1 MAEYGRRRRTLR
13 RLWSLLSV
21 AGTTVGVAA
30 TGASGPGVPREA
42 VSAPMMRLQGRGTS
56 ASRNTGASGDSVD
69 PGSTTPATL
78 DRTPTAVGA
87 FTADALAGLAL
98 RSAGVLAPFVLA
110 PPPSSPSTVTTGAPA
125 SGTATLTTPTPT
137 HLDPLVESPTTTA
150 TTTTTAPAPD
160 VPAYQQVGD
169 LALARLSYPW
179 RQRLTG
185 WSIVFLPGRPGLL
198 GGTWTYEQR
207 IEVYVRDS
215 QTPEEVA
222 FTLAHEMGHAVDVTL
237 MSEQMRQQWKDARG
251 IDHSVPWWVD
261 SGATDFSSGS
271 GDWAEAFAVW
281 QVGGQSHTRVA
292 PQPGAAELALLARL
306 SGA

>member
-1 MAEYGRRRRTLR
+1 MAEYGRQRRTLR

-30 TGASGPGVPREA
+30 TGASSPSVQRESS
-42 VSAPMMRLQGRGTS
+42 SAPMMRPSGR
-56 ASRNTGASGDSVD
+56 SV
-69 PGSTTPATL
+69 PSKGSTRTSDRSSELALATPATL
-78 DRTPTAVGA
+78 DRTPTPNSSFNAQ
-87 FTADALAGLAL
+87 GLAARAL
-98 RSAGVLAPFVLA
+98 SNTGVIA
-110 PPPSSPSTVTTGAPA
+110 PPVDERSPVSSNPFSDAGH
-125 SGTATLTTPTPT
+125 TATVSAPTRVAP
-137 HLDPLVESPTTTA
+137 PVEPATSTTTA
-150 TTTTTAPAPD
+150 TTTTTTAPALD
-160 VPAYQQVGD
+160 IPAYQRVGEQ
-169 LALARLSYPW
+169 ALARLSYPW
-179 RQRLTG
+179 RQKLAG
-185 WSIVFLPGRPGLL
+185 WTVVFLPGRPGLL

-251 IDHSVPWWVD
+251 IDVSVPWWVD

-281 QVGGQSHTRVA
+281 QVGGVSHTRVA
-292 PQPGAAELALLARL
+292 PQPDAAHLALLARL